1 MTIKQA
7 AQQLKLSDQLIRVWI
22 QNGTC
27 PFGYIVRN
35 GDRKTYYINEA
46 ELRQFING
54 RVENE

>member
-7 AQQLKLSDQLIRVWI
+7 AQQLRLSEQLVRVWI

-27 PFGYIVRN
+27 PFGYIVRP

-46 ELRQFING
+46 ELKKFING
-54 RVENE
+54 ESTK